1 MERIWKSFKS
11 GYLGEDT
18 AKWVLYNVQQSGS
31 VPQVSNSRL
40 SPLPHEPAFAGSAAA
55 NDATVDIPLG
65 GAKVSEIVL

>member
-1 MERIWKSFKS
+1 M
-11 GYLGEDT
+11 
-18 AKWVLYNVQQSGS
+18 QQSGS

-65 GAKVSEIVL
+65 GAKVSEISS